1 MGINMSW
8 IFVDGIDQNAP
19 FAAVDLAPTGEL
31 PLEDRYDLGSSHVP
45 LAGVMFDYVF
55 DVPFDVA
62 ATITGF
68 RHTRE
73 EGWELFTNLQALEP
87 VNGNVLT
94 KLGHPPKWWQ
104 TLDSI
109 EYS

>member
-1 MGINMSW
+1 
-8 IFVDGIDQNAP
+8 
-19 FAAVDLAPTGEL
+19 
-31 PLEDRYDLGSSHVP
+31 
-45 LAGVMFDYVF
+45 MFDYVF